1 MHALRDIAT
10 PDLMSE
16 LVRRTIADKDY
27 EASPYSL
34 LELSCLMISMF
45 GKRPSFLFSEALRDA
60 ADRLE
65 NLDMHVQ

>member
-1 MHALRDIAT
+1 MVNLEHVQT

-16 LVRRTIADKDY
+16 LVRRTIANKDY

-34 LELSCLMISMF
+34 LELTCLMASVF

-60 ADRLE
+60 ADHLE
-65 NLDMHVQ
+65 NLNERV

>member
-1 MHALRDIAT
+1 MHALRHVAT
-10 PDLMSE
+10 TDLMAE
-16 LVRRTIADKDY
+16 LVRRTIANKDI

-34 LELSCLMISMF
+34 LELSCLMASVC

-65 NLDMHVQ
+65 NSEEHVQ